1 MGSVST
7 CSPMCSSAVSGAC
20 AAPVGASALVMVM
33 PFRSFAEPRSATAP
47 RAGGRGAVCGG
58 TIVLHEASRKGRR
71 ARPRTGR
78 WSGSPIRRRWGA
90 VRSGVVRSG
99 NWYRGT
105 VRSGPSSPGIR
116 VTPRPTVSANPDP
129 RRSRPRPPHS
139 MTPIAALLAR
149 LLEPIAEPRRF
160 AAGVALVFAVGAA
173 GLLAVP
179 PAARAWD
186 SGEYSSASESQL
198 IAMQNQARASAGRK
212 SLKLDTALRK
222 VARWRSKDMVSRD
235 YFSHTIKGTD
245 RKVFWYLQH
254 EYGYCFNWPARTS
267 GP

>member
-1 MGSVST
+1 MG
-7 CSPMCSSAVSGAC
+7 
-20 AAPVGASALVMVM
+20 
-33 PFRSFAEPRSATAP
+33 
-47 RAGGRGAVCGG
+47 
-58 TIVLHEASRKGRR
+58 
-71 ARPRTGR
+71 
-78 WSGSPIRRRWGA
+78 
-90 VRSGVVRSG
+90 
-99 NWYRGT
+99 RGT
-105 VRSGPSSPGIR
+105 VRGGAVRQLVPRDGPVRTIEPGHPGHPPAYGLGEPGSPP
-116 VTPRPTVSANPDP
+116 V
-129 RRSRPRPPHS
+129 PPE
-139 MTPIAALLAR
+139 TATLDDPIAALLAR

-254 EYGYCFNWPARTS
+254 EYGYCFSWPARTS